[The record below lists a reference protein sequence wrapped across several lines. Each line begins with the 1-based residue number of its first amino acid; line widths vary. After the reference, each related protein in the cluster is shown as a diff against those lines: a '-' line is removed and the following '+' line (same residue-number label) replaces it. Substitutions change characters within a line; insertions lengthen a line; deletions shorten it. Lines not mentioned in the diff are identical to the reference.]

1 MSMNIKQIF
10 EYELHRKLSLRA
22 NSINSEIN
30 LLTNAFKFYDI
41 DDSGI
46 IKKEDFAKVMGKIGV
61 SGLSNNDLY
70 KLFDIY
76 DVNKVGSINY
86 VNFIEYMYDLAPLK
100 PLNRPNEFLQNTPKR
115 IPHFQIQQIKETRLK
130 TPYISYDGKEV
141 NLPTKNF
148 EIEHGQ
154 NNQINYAPYEEKNS
168 NIQVKTPIE
177 PTFQQILHQ
186 TPSLFNEERIK
197 SPYSHYNN
205 QNNLN
210 NQNNQNYINNQN
222 NQNYLN
228 NQNNQNYSNNQN
240 NQNYLNN
247 QNNQNYLNNQY
258 NQNYQNY
265 LNNKTN
271 VTEYAPYEEKTSTIK
286 VKNPIEPTFQQITQ
300 NYKPLYKPITPLR
313 NDNNI
318 YKIKSHFIQ
327 DTNDYSIPYSQYN
340 NSINKN
346 YSNNNNYEKKD
357 NNYQDIRPQST
368 KIKKY
373 FQTLLQQIQN
383 QININNGLTYYT
395 LLSKINEKQ
404 DKIFKSLSCEKL
416 QSCIKESGIN
426 IDNSLIKDFY
436 NLIDFT
442 EQNKVSSDEIL
453 RQIRGFLHENRKLKI
468 VEKFSMLDIN
478 KIGQCDI
485 DLIKNSFNANKH
497 PDVIN
502 GKRRE
507 NDIKNEFNF
516 TFDTFIKYKEKYN
529 QISLDDFIEYYSPI
543 SSSINN
549 DNYFN
554 DIMNGVWSTITF
566 HKQSRSFDNTLNN
579 YNNNNNY
586 NNYDNNNNKII
597 NYHNLQNTNNINQ
610 NNERYNQ
617 IKQEINISNSSRE
630 NMNKRPYSNIHYK
643 SYRTETPSYNI
654 ITGNYYNNTNNNY
667 YNIQRNNNLY
677 YSYDIS
683 NNSNKFENPN
693 ENDSNIDSINKLRS
707 MLLSRGPKS
716 LFIIEKMLS
725 MYDNNHTGKIDF
737 NTLEKIIQAYKLPLT
752 HEEILNIFKNIDK
765 NNTGIINYDYLI
777 RKIVGNMTSKRQNL
791 INQVFNSLTNG
802 YNEEIS
808 IINLKNKYNA
818 SRHPEVVACKKS
830 LDEIKNEFNENLD
843 IFKEYIT
850 PLSTSSHDFINY
862 NDFIKFY
869 NQISLGISDE
879 KYFDYLI
886 NNVWNLDNGD
896 EKHYYNYG
904 RDVFG
909 KIYNV

>member
-1 MSMNIKQIF
+1 MNIKQIF

-46 IKKEDFAKVMGKIGV
+46 IKKEDFAKVIGKIGV
-61 SGLSNNDLY
+61 SGISNNDLY

-86 VNFIEYMYDLAPLK
+86 VNFIEYMYDLAPLI

-115 IPHFQIQQIKETRLK
+115 IPHSQIQQIKETRLK
-130 TPYISYDGKEV
+130 TPYITYDNRDL
-141 NLPTKNF
+141 NLQNKNIQYQN
-148 EIEHGQ
+148 EQ
-154 NNQINYAPYEEKNS
+154 NNQNEVDYAPYEEKNS
-168 NIQVKTPIE
+168 NVLIKNPIE
-177 PTFQQILHQ
+177 PTFNQMLQKS
-186 TPSLFNEERIK
+186 PSLFKEDMIK
-197 SPYSHYNN
+197 NQYSPYNN
-205 QNNLN
+205 QNNPINLN
-210 NQNNQNYINNQN
+210 DQNNLNYLNNQN

-228 NQNNQNYSNNQN
+228 NQNS
-240 NQNYLNN
+240 QNYLNN
-247 QNNQNYLNNQY
+247 QNNQNYLNNQV
-258 NQNYQNY
+258 
-265 LNNKTN
+265 NKTN
-271 VTEYAPYEEKTSTIK
+271 YLPYEEKNPINQ
-286 VKNPIEPTFQQITQ
+286 VRNPIEPTFQQITQ

-327 DTNDYSIPYSQYN
+327 DTNDYNLMIQQNN
-340 NSINKN
+340 NSINNK
-346 YSNNNNYEKKD
+346 YINNNNYENKD
-357 NNYQDIRPQST
+357 NNYQNLRPQST

-373 FQTLLQQIQN
+373 FQSLLQQIQSK
-383 QININNGLTYYT
+383 ININNGLTYYT
-395 LLSKINEKQ
+395 LLSKIIEKQ

-416 QSCIKESGIN
+416 QSSILECGIN
-426 IDNSLIKDFY
+426 IDNTIIKDFY

-453 RQIRGFLHENRKLKI
+453 RQIRGFLNENRKLKI
-468 VEKFSMLDIN
+468 VEKFSILDIN
-478 KIGQCDI
+478 KLGQVEI
-485 DLIKNSFNANKH
+485 ELIKNSFNSNKH

-507 NDIKNEFNF
+507 NDVKNEFIF
-516 TFDTFIKYKEKYN
+516 TFDTFIKYKERYN
-529 QISLDDFIEYYSPI
+529 LISLDDFIEYYSPI
-543 SSSINN
+543 SSSIIN

-554 DIMNGVWSTITF
+554 EMMNGVWNTITF
-566 HKQSRSFDNTLNN
+566 HKQSKSLDNKINN
-579 YNNNNNY
+579 YNNNYNY
-586 NNYDNNNNKII
+586 NISNNYDNNNKLI
-597 NYHNLQNTNNINQ
+597 NYHHLQTPHNLNQ

-617 IKQEINISNSSRE
+617 IKQQLNIDNSNKE
-630 NMNKRPYSNIHYK
+630 NINKRPYSNFHYK
-643 SYRTETPSYNI
+643 SIRTETPSYNI
-654 ITGNYYNNTNNNY
+654 ITGDYNNNINNNY
-667 YNIQRNNNLY
+667 FNTQRNRLY
-677 YSYDIS
+677 YSYD
-683 NNSNKFENPN
+683 NNSNKNENPN
-693 ENDSNIDSINKLRS
+693 QNDSSVDSINKLRS

-737 NTLEKIIQAYKLPLT
+737 NTFEKIIQTYKLPLS
-752 HEEILNIFKNIDK
+752 HEETLNIFQNIDK

-802 YNEEIS
+802 FNEEIS
-808 IINLKNKYNA
+808 IIILKNKYNA
-818 SRHPEVVACKKS
+818 SRHPEVVSGKKNI
-830 LDEIKNEFNENLD
+830 DEIKNEFNENLD
-843 IFKEYIT
+843 IFREYII
-850 PLSTSSHDFINY
+850 PLSTSSNGFINY

-869 NQISLGISDE
+869 NQVSLCISDE